1 MGDGGRAAAA
11 GGVLLLC
18 MVAGAAPAQQRAPST
33 AGQVDT
39 TGRRPASPERQAVP
53 PRAPAGNAE
62 HGRYLAHHV
71 AMCVECHSPRDESG
85 QVIPGQEFTGAPLP
99 VRPTGPS
106 DWALRAPR
114 NRGLPGYTPEL
125 AIRLLT
131 QGGVDRDGRQLRPPM
146 PHFRMTVQDAADVV
160 AYLKSLP

>member
-1 MGDGGRAAAA
+1 MSDGRRTAA
-11 GGVLLLC
+11 GGVLLLWFA
-18 MVAGAAPAQQRAPST
+18 AGAAGAQQREPGTPGELDAH
-33 AGQVDT
+33 
-39 TGRRPASPERQAVP
+39 GRRAASPESQAMPAKVP
-53 PRAPAGNAE
+53 RGDPE

-85 QVIPGQEFTGAPLP
+85 EIIPGQEFTGAPIP

-146 PHFRMTVQDAADVV
+146 PHFRMTVQDAADVI

>member
-1 MGDGGRAAAA
+1 MGDGGRAAA

-18 MVAGAAPAQQRAPST
+18 AIAGAALGQQREPST

-39 TGRRPASPERQAVP
+39 RGRRAASPERQAVP
-53 PRAPAGNAE
+53 APVPPGNPE

-85 QVIPGQEFTGAPLP
+85 EIIPGQEFTGAPIP
-99 VRPTGPS
+99 VRPTAPS

-160 AYLKSLP
+160 AYLKALP

>member
-1 MGDGGRAAAA
+1 MGDGGRAAA
-11 GGVLLLC
+11 GGVLLLWV
-18 MVAGAAPAQQRAPST
+18 VAGAAFAQQREPQT
-33 AGQVDT
+33 AGQVDVR
-39 TGRRPASPERQAVP
+39 GRRAASPEHQALPAKVP
-53 PRAPAGNAE
+53 VGNAE
-62 HGRYLAHHV
+62 RGNYITHHV
-71 AMCVECHSPRDESG
+71 AMCVECHSPRDDSG
-85 QVIPGQEFTGAPLP
+85 QIIPGQEFTGAAIP
-99 VRPTGPS
+99 VRPAAPT

-146 PHFRMTVQDAADVV
+146 PHFRLTVQDAADVV

>member
-1 MGDGGRAAAA
+1 MGDGGRTAA

-18 MVAGAAPAQQRAPST
+18 LVAGVAVAQQREPST
-33 AGQVDT
+33 SGQVDT
-39 TGRRPASPERQAVP
+39 SGRRAAAPERQAIPAKVP
-53 PRAPAGNAE
+53 QGNPE

-85 QVIPGQEFTGAPLP
+85 EIIPGQEFTGAPIP

-146 PHFRMTVQDAADVV
+146 PHFRMTVQDAADVA

>member
-1 MGDGGRAAAA
+1 MGDGGRAVAA
-11 GGVLLLC
+11 GVVVLWF
-18 MVAGAAPAQQRAPST
+18 VAGAALAQQREPST
-33 AGQVDT
+33 AGEVDVR
-39 TGRRPASPERQAVP
+39 GRRAASPERQAMPTRVP
-53 PRAPAGNAE
+53 PGNAE
-62 HGRYLAHHV
+62 RGNYITHHV
-71 AMCVECHSPRDESG
+71 AMCVECHSPRDDSG
-85 QVIPGQEFTGAPLP
+85 EIIPGQEFTGAPIP
-99 VRPTGPS
+99 VRPSGPT

>member
-1 MGDGGRAAAA
+1 MPDGGRTAAAVLVLWFAA
-11 GGVLLLC
+11 G
-18 MVAGAAPAQQRAPST
+18 VAVAQQREPST
-33 AGQVDT
+33 ASQADAS
-39 TGRRPASPERQAVP
+39 GRRAASPERQAM
-53 PRAPAGNAE
+53 PAKIPGGNPE
-62 HGRYLAHHV
+62 HGRYLVHHV
-71 AMCVECHSPRDESG
+71 AMCAECHSPRDESG
-85 QVIPGQEFTGAPLP
+85 EIIPGQEFTGAPIP
-99 VRPTGPS
+99 VRPDGRS

-114 NRGLPGYTPEL
+114 NRGLPGYTPDL

>member
-1 MGDGGRAAAA
+1 MGHGGRTAA
-11 GGVLLLC
+11 GGVLLLWV
-18 MVAGAAPAQQRAPST
+18 VAGVALGRQLEPSR
-33 AGQVDT
+33 AGQADT
-39 TGRRPASPERQAVP
+39 RGRRAASPEHQSVPARVP
-53 PRAPAGNAE
+53 PGNPE
-62 HGRYLAHHV
+62 HGHYLVHHV

-85 QVIPGQEFTGAPLP
+85 QIIPGQEFTGAPIP

-125 AIRLLT
+125 AVRLLT
-131 QGGVDRDGRQLRPPM
+131 EGGVDRDGRQLRPPM

-160 AYLKSLP
+160 AYLKALP

>member
-1 MGDGGRAAAA
+1 MGDGGRTAA
-11 GGVLLLC
+11 GGVLLLLFA
-18 MVAGAAPAQQRAPST
+18 AGAAIGQQREPSA
-33 AGQVDT
+33 AGEADT
-39 TGRRPASPERQAVP
+39 RGRRAAAPERQAMP
-53 PRAPAGNAE
+53 PKLPPGNAD

-85 QVIPGQEFTGAPLP
+85 EIIPDREFTGAPIP

-146 PHFRMTVQDAADVV
+146 PHFRMTIQDAADVV

>member
-1 MGDGGRAAAA
+1 MSDGGRAAA
-11 GGVLLLC
+11 GGVLVLW
-18 MVAGAAPAQQRAPST
+18 VVVGAAFAQQREPES
-33 AGQVDT
+33 AGQADVR
-39 TGRRPASPERQAVP
+39 GRRAASPERQAMPAKVP
-53 PRAPAGNAE
+53 PGNAE
-62 HGRYLAHHV
+62 HGRYLVHHV

-85 QVIPGQEFTGAPLP
+85 EIIPGQEFSGAPIP

-125 AIRLLT
+125 AVRLLT

-146 PHFRMTVQDAADVV
+146 PHFRMTVQDAVDVV